1 MSNAVPLSFRVT
13 DGGKPTPGRGETG
26 MFTQRCT
33 EKEQRYT
40 EKEQRYTEEKREID
54 LTWKRWTH
62 S

>member
-13 DGGKPTPGRGETG
+13 DGGKP
-26 MFTQRCT
+26 TQRCT